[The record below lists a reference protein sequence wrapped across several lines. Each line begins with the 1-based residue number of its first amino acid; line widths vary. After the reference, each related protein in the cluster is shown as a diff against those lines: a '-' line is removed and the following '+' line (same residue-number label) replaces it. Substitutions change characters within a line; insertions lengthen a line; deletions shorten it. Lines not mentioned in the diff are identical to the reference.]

1 MQILKVFW
9 YQKTMENKI
18 QMSLIQTNIKNMML
32 TIIAINKYVLIISLV
47 SFVSH
52 IWMKMLFTI
61 LLIVWLMKV
70 NTTVM

>member
-1 MQILKVFW
+1 
-9 YQKTMENKI
+9 MENKI
-18 QMSLIQTNIKNMML
+18 QMSLIQTNIKNTML